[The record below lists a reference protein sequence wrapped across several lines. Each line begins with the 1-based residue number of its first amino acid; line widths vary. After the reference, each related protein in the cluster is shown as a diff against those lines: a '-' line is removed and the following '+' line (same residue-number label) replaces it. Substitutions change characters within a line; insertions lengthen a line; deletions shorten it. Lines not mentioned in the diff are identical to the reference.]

1 MCYQQSKGSWR
12 IVRFSHS
19 ASLRSSGNPTVPGG
33 AAILRPMWTRSTL
46 PPTRVGASGSGETSA
61 TLVPHAPD
69 PKDAAMAADV
79 KCEMS
84 AGVGKSE
91 EMFADACQLESETI
105 VSADPLLCCTSMAA
119 KRPGGGVPAF
129 PAFPAN
135 IETVFADAF
144 SAALSTSADFQ
155 SLEAPIGCPFTQS
168 VATSTAVK
176 EIVADVTILPAELL
190 KVFRNATL
198 PVVAPEAQ
206 I

>member
-1 MCYQQSKGSWR
+1 
-12 IVRFSHS
+12 
-19 ASLRSSGNPTVPGG
+19 
-33 AAILRPMWTRSTL
+33 
-46 PPTRVGASGSGETSA
+46 
-61 TLVPHAPD
+61 
-69 PKDAAMAADV
+69 MAADV

-91 EMFADACQLESETI
+91 GMFADACQLESETI
-105 VSADPLLCCTSMAA
+105 VSADPSLYCTFMAA
-119 KRPGGGVPAF
+119 KRPGGGAPAF

-176 EIVADVTILPAELL
+176 EIVADVAILPAELL

-206 I
+206 IQEAATSPLSVSASRLPTVCFKLVRGR